1 MRKFKFKQNI
11 KAITLTETVVYL
23 ALFAVL
29 FTVII
34 EFAFNVSGLNTKA
47 YSNNDAL
54 RTEIFVNEHLD
65 SEVKKAISVDS
76 SNSVFNDNTG
86 VLRLNTETGYV
97 EYKLTDQQL
106 EFFNGTHNN
115 IIVPPNFKVEKFV
128 IEPVLNAESETVA
141 LMIEISFSTKN
152 DRVNKTFKT
161 LYSI

>member
-76 SNSVFNDNTG
+76 SNCVFNDNTG